1 MLVDFEVENFRSYR
15 ETKRFSLVASSAK
28 ELPQNLIDTGLGLNL
43 VRTAAIYGPN
53 ASGKSNLLAAMN
65 WVSEILDS
73 PMNRSLTAEILVSPF
88 GLDRISATNPSRF
101 RVNFVVEGVLYEYS
115 IAVRSK
121 MVDEERLVAH
131 PHGRPQEW
139 FHRRGK
145 EVDFNSTYLK
155 GQKQSLRGMTPDN
168 TPLLAVAAAFGHR
181 QLLPPARWLAR
192 NLCDRFDTLESP
204 KRGPGIG
211 QPWEKTARL
220 CHQDRSFHEWVNAFL
235 RHADLGIQEVQ
246 IEVIEQKTRRPV
258 SDHSTDGMRII
269 TLGEFPEERHEP
281 VFVHSG
287 DDGVTA
293 RFSLSNESD
302 GTRRLFAMLAPLYEL
317 LRDGGL
323 AAVDELSAS
332 LHPSLV
338 RELVR
343 VFHDPQLNP
352 KGSQLVFA
360 THDTSLLSRKLFR
373 RDQIWFTEKN
383 HGGATD
389 LYSLHDVKGVLADEP
404 FEKGYTR
411 GRYGAI
417 PFFGQLDFPPVS
429 EEASRR
435 LSKGAL

>member
-15 ETKRFSLVASSAK
+15 ENKRFSLVASSSK
-28 ELPQNLIDTGLGLNL
+28 ELPRNLIETDLGLNL
-43 VRTAAIYGPN
+43 VRSAAIYGPN

-65 WVSEILDS
+65 WMREILDS

-88 GLDRISATNPSRF
+88 ALDRMSATKPCRF
-101 RVNFVVEGVLYEYS
+101 RVNFVVEGVLYDYS
-115 IAVRSK
+115 IAVRPEI
-121 MVDEERLVAH
+121 VEEERLVAY

-139 FHRRGK
+139 FRRKGK

-155 GQKQSLRGMTPDN
+155 GQKQSLRGMTPAN
-168 TPLLAVAAAFGHR
+168 APLLAVAAAFGHR
-181 QLLPPARWLAR
+181 QLLPPAQWLAR

-204 KRGPGIG
+204 KSSPRIG
-211 QPWEKTARL
+211 QPWEETARL
-220 CHQDRSFHEWVNAFL
+220 CHEDRSFHKWVNEFL
-235 RHADLGIQEVQ
+235 QHADLGIQDVH
-246 IEVIEQKTRRPV
+246 IEVIEQETRRPV
-258 SDHSTDGMRII
+258 SDHTTDGMMVI
-269 TLGEFPEERHEP
+269 TLKEFTGERHDP

-287 DDGVTA
+287 DEGVTA
-293 RFSLSNESD
+293 RFGLSNESH
-302 GTRRLFAMLAPLYEL
+302 GTRRLFAMLAPLYEV
-317 LRDGGL
+317 LRDGEL
-323 AAVDELSAS
+323 AVVDELSAS

-338 RELVR
+338 RELIR

-373 RDQIWFTEKN
+373 RDQVWFTEKN

-417 PFFGQLDFPPVS
+417 PFFGQLDFPPVP
-429 EEASRR
+429 EEAS
-435 LSKGAL
+435 KGT